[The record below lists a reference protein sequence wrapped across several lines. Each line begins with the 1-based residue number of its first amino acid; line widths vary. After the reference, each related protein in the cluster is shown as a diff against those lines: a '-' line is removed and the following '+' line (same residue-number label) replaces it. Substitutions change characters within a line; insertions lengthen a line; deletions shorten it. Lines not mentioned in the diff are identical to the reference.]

1 MSSIDVVIPT
11 YKPDDK
17 FLTLIE
23 RLERQTVKPD
33 RIIVMNT
40 EQKYYDRLIYG
51 SHFQDKY
58 KNVEVYHISKREFD
72 HGRTRHM
79 AMKRTQGDFA
89 LFMTQ
94 DAVPV
99 DEKLIE
105 ELLAAFQDGA
115 VAVAYARQLP
125 SKESGVIE
133 RYTREFNY
141 PVVSMVKSADDLEHL
156 GIKTYFC
163 SNVCAMYRKSAYEEL
178 GGFVKHTIFN
188 EDMIFAAAGIKSG
201 YKIAYRAEAQ
211 VVHSHDFTNR
221 EQLKR
226 NFDLGVSQA
235 DHPEIFAGVSSGAE
249 GKKLVKQTADYLR
262 KTGNRRLIG
271 RLYIQSGCKYMGYLL
286 GKNYKKLPKRWIACL
301 TTNKEFWDNDNRM
314 KASTRIDVTKGYGK
328 TEEEQKMRKEK

>member
-1 MSSIDVVIPT
+1 MPSGM
-11 YKPDDK
+11 
-17 FLTLIE
+17 
-23 RLERQTVKPD
+23 RL
-33 RIIVMNT
+33 
-40 EQKYYDRLIYG
+40 
-51 SHFQDKY
+51 
-58 KNVEVYHISKREFD
+58 
-72 HGRTRHM
+72 
-79 AMKRTQGDFA
+79 
-89 LFMTQ
+89 
-94 DAVPV
+94 
-99 DEKLIE
+99 
-105 ELLAAFQDGA
+105 
-115 VAVAYARQLP
+115 
-125 SKESGVIE
+125 
-133 RYTREFNY
+133 
-141 PVVSMVKSADDLEHL
+141 
-156 GIKTYFC
+156 
-163 SNVCAMYRKSAYEEL
+163 
-178 GGFVKHTIFN
+178 
-188 EDMIFAAAGIKSG
+188 AAAGIKSG

>member
-1 MSSIDVVIPT
+1 MSRIDVVVPT
-11 YKPDDK
+11 YKPDQK

-23 RLERQTVKPD
+23 RLEGQTVKPE

-58 KNVEVYHISKREFD
+58 KDVEVCHISKREFD

-79 AMKRTQGDFA
+79 AMKRTQGDFV

-99 DEKLIE
+99 DDRLIE
-105 ELLAAFQDGA
+105 QLLLSFQDDK

-125 SKESGVIE
+125 SKDCGMIES
-133 RYTREFNY
+133 YTRDFNY
-141 PVVSMVKSADDLEHL
+141 PAVSMVKSSEDLETL

-178 GGFVKHTIFN
+178 GGFVRHTIFN
-188 EDMIFAAAGIKSG
+188 EDMIFAAAVIKSG
-201 YKIAYRAEAQ
+201 CKIAYVAEAQ
-211 VVHSHDFTNR
+211 VNHSHNYTNM

-235 DHPEIFAGVSSGAE
+235 DHPEIFAGISSGAE
-249 GKKLVKQTADYLR
+249 GKRLVKQTAEYLR
-262 KTGNRRLIG
+262 KSGNRKLIG
-271 RLYIQSGCKYMGYLL
+271 KLYIQSGCKYAGYLL
-286 GKNYKKLPKRWIACL
+286 GKNYKKLPKKWIGCL

-314 KASTRIDVTKGYGK
+314 KASTHIDATKGYGK
-328 TEEEQKMRKEK
+328 TEEEQRMRKEK

>member
-188 EDMIFAAAGIKSG
+188 EDMIFAAAVIKSG

>member
-1 MSSIDVVIPT
+1 MSRIDVVVPT
-11 YKPDDK
+11 YKPDEK
-17 FLTLIE
+17 FITLIE

-58 KNVEVYHISKREFD
+58 KNVEVCHISKREFD

-79 AMKRTQGDFA
+79 AMKRTQGEFV

-105 ELLAAFQDGA
+105 QLLAAFQDEA

-125 SKESGVIE
+125 AKESGVIE

-141 PVVSMVKSADDLEHL
+141 PAVSMVKSAEDLERL

-163 SNVCAMYRKSAYEEL
+163 SNVCAMYRKSTYEEL

-188 EDMIFAAAGIKSG
+188 EDMIFAAAVIKSG
-201 YKIAYRAEAQ
+201 CKIAYRAEAG
-211 VVHSHDFTNR
+211 VMHSHDFTNR

-235 DHPEIFAGVSSGAE
+235 DHPEIFAGISSGAE
-249 GKKLVKQTADYLR
+249 GRKLVKQTADYLR
-262 KTGNRRLIG
+262 KSGNRRLIV
-271 RLYIQSGCKYMGYLL
+271 RLFIQSGCKYMGYLL
-286 GKNYKKLPKRWIACL
+286 GRNYKKLPKGLIACL

-314 KASTRIDVTKGYGK
+314 KASTHIDVTKGYGK